1 METHLKCSVG
11 HAPLAA
17 LRAACTRCIADQGRR
32 SKDVGIIGLL
42 VVLILI
48 VLLLRLL

>member
-1 METHLKCSVG
+1 MWTPACCHR
-11 HAPLAA
+11 PLVP
-17 LRAACTRCIADQGRR
+17 RCAEHTDEEGR

-48 VLLLRLL
+48 VLLLRLI